1 MTSFWTSALF
11 WNAVAG
17 AMAAAIAAGAAGF
30 FLSLRAL
37 AFTGEALTDI
47 GFAGAS
53 GAALAGV
60 NPLAGMAGFSL
71 LAVLGLGSLNDRLKG
86 RDIETGIVLSFALG
100 LGVLFLN
107 LSTQSGASHA
117 SWGLGLLF
125 GSLAS
130 ITTGSVILAGVFC
143 VVSLTVLAL
152 LFRPLLFA
160 SMDPI
165 LAQSRG
171 VPVKALAL
179 GFLLILAL
187 AASVTLLVVG
197 ALLTS
202 ALLIAPATA
211 ALNFFR
217 RPYQALAASLLF
229 AVGIAWVGLA
239 AAFFVPMGHIP
250 ASFFMAILSA
260 GLYFASLPAR
270 SQRRRDTVRCQH
282 SREVTPQE

>member
-1 MTSFWTSALF
+1 MNSFWTSELF

-17 AMAAAIAAGAAGF
+17 ATAAALTAGAAGF

-53 GAALAGV
+53 GAALAGM

-86 RDIETGIVLSFALG
+86 RDIETGIVLSLALG

-107 LSTQSGASHA
+107 LSAQSGASQS

-130 ITTGSVILAGVFC
+130 LTLGNVVLAGVFC
-143 VVSLTVLAL
+143 VLSLSALAIM
-152 LFRPLLFA
+152 FRPLLFA
-160 SMDPI
+160 SLDPL

-179 GFLLILAL
+179 AFLVVLAL
-187 AASVTLLVVG
+187 ATSVTLLVVG

-217 RPYQALAASLLF
+217 RPRQALIASLLF
-229 AVGIAWVGLA
+229 ALGIAWLGLA
-239 AAFFVPMGHIP
+239 ASFCLPQGHIP
-250 ASFFMAILSA
+250 PSFFMALLAS

-270 SQRRRDTVRCQH
+270 SQRRRDTCGCQH
-282 SREVTPQE
+282 SREVAPQ